1 MTKVI
6 FQNKTAVGVEYQ
18 KGGRLYQVKATKEVI
33 LSAGTVQ
40 SPQILMLSGI
50 GDQSKLEPLGI
61 STIQNL
67 PGVGQNLR
75 NHVSVTI
82 NYIVKNDS
90 NALANPMNWKSVN
103 EYIKQRTGPLSS
115 PGLSPVTGFLHS
127 KESDCLQAP
136 DLQIFFSGYQAN
148 CSMTGEV
155 GAPYLS
161 NLRNRIVSVMPTL
174 LQPKSEGY
182 LELADQYPHSP
193 PKIYANLLEDSY
205 DVKTLIDGIR

>member
-33 LSAGTVQ
+33 LSAGAVQ
-40 SPQILMLSGI
+40 SPQLLMLSGI
-50 GDQSKLEPLGI
+50 GDQNKLEPLGI
-61 STIQNL
+61 NTIHNL
-67 PGVGQNLR
+67 PGVGKNLK
-75 NHVSVTI
+75 NHASITI
-82 NYIVKNDS
+82 NYVIKNDS

-103 EYIKQRTGPLSS
+103 EFIKHRTGPLTS
-115 PGLSPVTGFLHS
+115 PGLSPVTGFVHS
-127 KESDCLQAP
+127 KGSDCLQAP
-136 DLQIFFSGYQAN
+136 DLQIFFSAYQAN

-155 GAPYLS
+155 GAPYLP
-161 NLRNRIVSVMPTL
+161 NIENRIISVMPTV

-193 PKIYANLLEDSY
+193 PKIYANLLNDSY
-205 DVKTLIDGIR
+205 DVKILIDGIR